1 MLLEKRKFKIIERLS
16 AFVASNFLGTCV
28 DTLVLWIFSDF
39 VFSSYVG
46 QVIISPLISFECA
59 VLCNFCCSFF
69 LIWKDRIAKKGVRSF
84 FGKFWK
90 YNLSVVGGFLIK
102 MCFLMLFERLL
113 GWDVVWCN
121 LLALCF
127 SGVYNF
133 VMGEKV
139 IFRKKTAKKEA
150 DGLEGK
156 DDKTVSKNM

>member
-1 MLLEKRKFKIIERLS
+1 
-16 AFVASNFLGTCV
+16 
-28 DTLVLWIFSDF
+28 
-39 VFSSYVG
+39 
-46 QVIISPLISFECA
+46 
-59 VLCNFCCSFF
+59 
-69 LIWKDRIAKKGVRSF
+69 
-84 FGKFWK
+84 
-90 YNLSVVGGFLIK
+90 
-102 MCFLMLFERLL
+102 MLFERLL